1 MRGNA
6 PAVAAL
12 RGAGAVL
19 LGKANLHEVGVGM
32 TGLNLA
38 HGTARNPHDP
48 ARFCGGSSSG
58 CAAAVAAGVCPFAI
72 GAQLRMRAA
81 LLSICLTSDSGETH
95 MLLGLW
101 YIVTS
106 QAPPQTLYPH
116 TKVTLA
122 LGWDPGARH

>member
-1 MRGNA
+1 MRGDA

-19 LGKANLHEVGVGM
+19 LGKANLHEAGVGM

-58 CAAAVAAGVCPFAI
+58 CAAVVAAGVCPFAI
-72 GAQLRMRAA
+72 GARERACAQL
-81 LLSICLTSDSGETH
+81 C
-95 MLLGLW
+95 
-101 YIVTS
+101 
-106 QAPPQTLYPH
+106 
-116 TKVTLA
+116 
-122 LGWDPGARH
+122 